1 MGGAV
6 AQNIGAYG
14 AALSQTLRWVEVYDT
29 RSGDIQKLSN
39 VECAFGYRDSIF
51 KQGDG
56 RYVILRAALELS
68 PSPKPVLSYRDLA
81 ERFKNAVPGLS
92 DIREAVVAIRND
104 KFPDLSREGTA
115 GSFFKNPVIPKAQ
128 AQALGQKYP
137 GMPLFELPESPD
149 IKVPLGWIL
158 DRTLGMRGTRAGSA
172 RLFEKQALVIVA
184 DKNGSSRDV
193 RALAREVQEKVFD
206 ALGIAIEP
214 EVRVL

>member
-1 MGGAV
+1 
-6 AQNIGAYG
+6 
-14 AALSQTLRWVEVYDT
+14 
-29 RSGDIQKLSN
+29 
-39 VECAFGYRDSIF
+39 
-51 KQGDG
+51 
-56 RYVILRAALELS
+56 
-68 PSPKPVLSYRDLA
+68 
-81 ERFKNAVPGLS
+81 
-92 DIREAVVAIRND
+92 
-104 KFPDLSREGTA
+104 
-115 GSFFKNPVIPKAQ
+115 
-128 AQALGQKYP
+128 
-137 GMPLFELPESPD
+137 MPLFELPESPD